1 MTTTQTP
8 IDWTSVLLDQAAR
21 HWTNQL
27 RPRFEGLT
35 DEEYLWE
42 PTPGAWNVHAS
53 RAGHDRACRVAAAS

>member
-35 DEEYLWE
+35 DEEYL
-42 PTPGAWNVHAS
+42 
-53 RAGHDRACRVAAAS
+53 